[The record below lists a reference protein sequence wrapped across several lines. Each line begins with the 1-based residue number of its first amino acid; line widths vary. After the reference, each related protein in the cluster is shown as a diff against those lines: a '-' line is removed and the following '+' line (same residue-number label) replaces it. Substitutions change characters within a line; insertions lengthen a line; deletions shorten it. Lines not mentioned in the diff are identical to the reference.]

1 MKINICISI
10 LTTLIPILAN
20 SQSLPSDMGA
30 RSKGLGNSSTT
41 LDDAWSIFNNIGG
54 ISGVEHGVA
63 FFGFDKY
70 GAVEGFDKIAA
81 GVIHPFSFGNVGISV
96 YRFGDESFNEQITSA
111 AFGNRMGFVSL
122 GFKISYYQMSIDEFG
137 TAGCAYF
144 DLGGIVDL
152 IPKLSF
158 GAYISNFTASKLNN
172 AEHSKLPVTM
182 KVGLA
187 YTPVKEFRWNVD
199 LVKDVDYDPALK
211 TGIEYLIIEKFA
223 LRTGLNTGPFKSFFG
238 IGLYLKRFQVDYAVG
253 TDQLLGTSHQL
264 SVSYHYQKGDE
275 K

>member
-1 MKINICISI
+1 
-10 LTTLIPILAN
+10 
-20 SQSLPSDMGA
+20 
-30 RSKGLGNSSTT
+30 
-41 LDDAWSIFNNIGG
+41 
-54 ISGVEHGVA
+54 
-63 FFGFDKY
+63 
-70 GAVEGFDKIAA
+70 
-81 GVIHPFSFGNVGISV
+81 
-96 YRFGDESFNEQITSA
+96 
-111 AFGNRMGFVSL
+111 
-122 GFKISYYQMSIDEFG
+122 
-137 TAGCAYF
+137 
-144 DLGGIVDL
+144 
-152 IPKLSF
+152 
-158 GAYISNFTASKLNN
+158 
-172 AEHSKLPVTM
+172 M